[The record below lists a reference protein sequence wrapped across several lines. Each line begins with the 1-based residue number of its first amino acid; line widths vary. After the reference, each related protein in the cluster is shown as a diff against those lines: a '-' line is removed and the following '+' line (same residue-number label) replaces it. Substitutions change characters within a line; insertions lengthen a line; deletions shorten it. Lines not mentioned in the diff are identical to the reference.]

1 MTHTVPGKPVDPV
14 LGALLLASLGYALS
28 QTMVAPALPHLAQT
42 FDTTSSTTAWV
53 LTGYLLSASVCTPLA
68 GKLGDLFGKG
78 RVLTYILVILSI
90 GSIICA
96 TAGSIEVL

>member
-1 MTHTVPGKPVDPV
+1 MTHTVHGKPVAPV

-42 FDTTSSTTAWV
+42 YDTTSSTTAWV

-68 GKLGDLFGKG
+68 GSSATSSARAACSRTCSRSSASG
-78 RVLTYILVILSI
+78 RS
-90 GSIICA
+90 SA
-96 TAGSIEVL
+96 PRPAR